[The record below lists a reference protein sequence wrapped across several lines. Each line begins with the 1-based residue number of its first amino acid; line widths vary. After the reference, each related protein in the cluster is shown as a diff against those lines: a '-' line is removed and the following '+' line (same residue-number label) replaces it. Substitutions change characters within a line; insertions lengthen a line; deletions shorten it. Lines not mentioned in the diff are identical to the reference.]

1 MSPNVQKIR
10 GLNISNFSIGFLRA
24 CYFAM
29 KADLKARKYLNEF
42 RPLLLVCQALRPAC
56 VKVFW
61 FFIECLKVFWR

>member
-42 RPLLLVCQALRPAC
+42 SRYYLCAKLFDLHV
-56 VKVFW
+56 
-61 FFIECLKVFWR
+61 